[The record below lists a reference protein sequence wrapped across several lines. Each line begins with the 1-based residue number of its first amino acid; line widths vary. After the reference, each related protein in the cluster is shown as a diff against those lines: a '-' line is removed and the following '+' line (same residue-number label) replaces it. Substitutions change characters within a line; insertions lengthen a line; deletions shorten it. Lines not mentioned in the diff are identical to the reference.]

1 MGTCSECVKFKEKNM
16 DMGYCLFRN
25 MMIFGSDA
33 PCWRYEHELPDL
45 THVIFLR
52 VEFKDIG
59 QALDEGVA
67 EALLNILDEKC
78 PENVGIKNGI
88 QFHRIPPEMVKEDEK
103 E

>member
-1 MGTCSECVKFKEKNM
+1 M
-16 DMGYCLFRN
+16 DIGFCDFRT
-25 MMIFGSDA
+25 MFVFGSDK
-33 PCWRYEHELPDL
+33 PCWRYECVLPDL
-45 THVIFLR
+45 THVVFLR
-52 VEFKDIG
+52 VEFKDIE

-88 QFHRIPPEMVKEDEK
+88 QFHRIPPEQVKEDEK